1 MKRLESLDQLKIG
14 TRLMIVAKSERDCYG
29 SVSVKKIIEMRKF
42 DKKTQEWSEPYDY
55 EILINKRKKLL
66 L

>member
-14 TRLMIVAKSERDCYG
+14 TRLMIVAKSDRDCYG

-42 DKKTQEWSEPYDY
+42 DKKNARVERA
-55 EILINKRKKLL
+55 IRL
-66 L
+66 